1 VRRKIGWLLIA
12 VGLLLILTPLLGKGY
27 GYYSQFLMR
36 QELERDERAAGPAA
50 PVLETPP
57 CIRPPF
63 LLTIPAISLE
73 AVVVEGTESKALSKA
88 PGLDA
93 RGVYPGMPG
102 NVIIAAHRN
111 IFGAWFRDLDEL
123 QHGDEI
129 YISSGATKITYI
141 VESVQTVPDDDLS
154 VLKPSAS
161 SSLTLITCDLPVSS
175 GRRIVVRAFPAET

>member
-12 VGLLLILTPLLGKGY
+12 VGLLFILTPLLSRGY
-27 GYYSQFLMR
+27 GYYNQLLIR
-36 QELERDERAAGPAA
+36 QDLERDEREPVSAGPA
-50 PVLETPP
+50 PDTPQY
-57 CIRPPF
+57 IRPPF

-73 AVVVEGTESKALSKA
+73 AVVVEGTESKALSKG

-93 RGVYPGMPG
+93 RGVYPGIPG

-111 IFGAWFRDLDEL
+111 VFGAWFRDLDEL
-123 QHGDEI
+123 QQGDEI

-141 VESVQTVPDDDLS
+141 VESVQSVPDDDLS